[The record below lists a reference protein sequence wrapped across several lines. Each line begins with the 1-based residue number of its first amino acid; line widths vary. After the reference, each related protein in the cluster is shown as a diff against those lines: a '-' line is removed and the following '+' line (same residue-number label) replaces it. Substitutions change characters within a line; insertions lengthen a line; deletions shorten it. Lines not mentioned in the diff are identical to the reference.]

1 MRRAGC
7 HPSEGV
13 SHRRK
18 KCPVVV
24 VTSIFM
30 FFQGRFKGFG
40 SYHHLGS
47 KFLRV
52 SVAVVCLAP
61 AGIFAWEVA
70 RPAWPGGIWKR
81 RLEAILGVRHEF
93 DGDDGSTT
101 DIVYTC
107 GV

>member
-1 MRRAGC
+1 M
-7 HPSEGV
+7 
-13 SHRRK
+13 
-18 KCPVVV
+18 
-24 VTSIFM
+24 VTAIF
-30 FFQGRFKGFG
+30 FIFRECFEGFG
-40 SYHHLGS
+40 SDHHLGS

-52 SVAVVCLAP
+52 SVAVACLAP
-61 AGIFAWEVA
+61 AEFFAWEVA
-70 RPAWPGGIWKR
+70 RAAWLGGIWKR